1 MCENGV
7 VTCTPS
13 WMWQTQIEAHI
24 MGVGSYTEW
33 DVVINVM
40 KVI

>member
-1 MCENGV
+1 
-7 VTCTPS
+7 
-13 WMWQTQIEAHI
+13 MWQTQIEAHI